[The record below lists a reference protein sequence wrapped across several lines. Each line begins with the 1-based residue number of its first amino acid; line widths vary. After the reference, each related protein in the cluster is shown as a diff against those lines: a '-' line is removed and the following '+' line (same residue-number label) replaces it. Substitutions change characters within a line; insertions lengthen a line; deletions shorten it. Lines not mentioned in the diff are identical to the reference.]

1 MTFHS
6 AENLYHISFSMY
18 FLNCHKPHPFFI
30 QKESYTLER
39 ILSSFKNLRMHQ
51 PRDAPL
57 GFSGATIN
65 KKKQWANIFR
75 LRRLARRCVIGL
87 ALGFFLFCFFFF
99 STRHFWHFYSHP
111 FLYFFLLM
119 FLFSISTMFFVFHS
133 CVRYY

>member
-6 AENLYHISFSMY
+6 AENLYHLSFSMY

-39 ILSSFKNLRMHQ
+39 ILSPFKNLRMHQ

-87 ALGFFLFCFFFF
+87 VLEFSLFCFFLFNSPLLAFLF
-99 STRHFWHFYSHP
+99 SSY
-111 FLYFFLLM
+111 LYFFPLM